1 MYLFL
6 AFQRTIAEILAY
18 FIIHINKVLKY
29 DKKFDYF
36 IATLFIFTS
45 GSVFWLTVF
54 KPAGAYILL
63 LLVAALNVIRKKR
76 RLNNSWHFILI
87 VVVMCLINAII
98 LQRRYQDNSML
109 GYITCITAAYLI
121 ISQYNFYYFVKL
133 LTNVLVVLLAIG
145 IPVYLLCSF
154 DILPSY
160 HTRMGGVPFIMSNLI
175 FTIGWEHPFGRFA
188 GIWHEPGACQIILNT
203 LLWLNFKKIQ
213 NWDLTKYDKI
223 KFTIIII
230 GILLTQSTGGYLVF
244 LTFLLAIGFTTKIR
258 NRHRL
263 VIYVILSICMVSAAI
278 MLFNDDVVQKKLF
291 NEPGKET
298 VSKHMRKNDATSLI
312 KVANDY
318 PLTGAGIGTDLLM
331 SLSVSYGNASSS
343 SGILLFTASLGYPWL
358 CLFLLFCILR
368 IKNMN
373 IGTASWFL
381 FFSIIMIEMNEN
393 YIEYP
398 ITSLFI
404 FKFYSY
410 DRTQRNYSQLRKKAL
425 L

>member
-109 GYITCITAAYLI
+109 GYIVCITAAYLI
-121 ISQYNFYYFVKL
+121 ISQYNFHYFVKL
-133 LTNVLVVLLAIG
+133 LTNVLVVILAIG
-145 IPVYLLCSF
+145 IPVYFLCSF
-154 DILPSY
+154 DIIPSY
-160 HTRMGGVPFIMSNLI
+160 HKPMLGSTYMMSGYI
-175 FTIGWEHPFGRFA
+175 FTIGWYNPFGRFS

-213 NWDLTKYDKI
+213 NWDLSKYDKI

-230 GILLTQSTGGYLVF
+230 GILITKSTAGYLVF
-244 LTFLLAIGFTTKIR
+244 LTFLLAIGFTSKIR

-263 VIYVILSICMVSAAI
+263 VIYMILCICMISASI
-278 MLFNDDVVQKKLF
+278 VLFNDDVIQKKLF
-291 NEPGKET
+291 NEPGKES
-298 VSKHMRKNDATSLI
+298 VSKHGRKNDAIAFIT
-312 KVANDY
+312 VANQH
-318 PLTGAGIGTDLLM
+318 PLIGVGIGTDLFFEK
-331 SLSVSYGNASSS
+331 SREYGMTARS
-343 SGILLFTASLGYPWL
+343 SGILLYTASLGYPWL
-358 CLFLLFCILR
+358 LLVLYTFFVRIRRMKLGKATLFLYISVL
-368 IKNMN
+368 
-373 IGTASWFL
+373 
-381 FFSIIMIEMNEN
+381 IMENNEMFMEF
-393 YIEYP
+393 P

-404 FKFYSY
+404 FKFHSY
-410 DRTQRNYSQLRKKAL
+410 LEKV
-425 L
+425 